1 MSAVRSQIEQ
11 HLADVH
17 VNILRK
23 DINRVVRIILSE
35 ISEALCS
42 NAYNACEFRNFGRF
56 STKIQKAR
64 ISRNP
69 ATGAPVNCIQK
80 RVLKWK
86 ASKVL
91 LKRLNAK

>member
-1 MSAVRSQIEQ
+1 MTRSRLVSKLANLHVGIVHRDIEKI
-11 HLADVH
+11 VE
-17 VNILRK
+17 
-23 DINRVVRIILSE
+23 IIIFE
-35 ISEALCS
+35 MVEALC
-42 NAYNACEFRNFGRF
+42 NNKFDACEFRNFGRF

-64 ISRNP
+64 IGRNP
-69 ATGAPVNCIQK
+69 ATGSQVNIPQK